1 MQFSA
6 TQIAALLQGTIEG
19 NADASVTKFGKIEEA
34 QTGEITFLA
43 NPKYTEYLYTTQA
56 SIAIV
61 NADLQ
66 TNGPITPTL
75 IRVPNAYAAFA
86 QLLQFY
92 TAEINKANT
101 KSGVEEPSFI
111 HATASIGNNVYIGAF
126 VYIGANAIV
135 GDGTKL
141 YPHTFVGD
149 GAKIGKNTTLFAG
162 VKIYHACE
170 VGDNCILHA
179 GCILGSDGFGFAK
192 QDGVYAKIPQ
202 IGNVVVENNVE
213 IGANCCID
221 RATMGSTVLRNGVKL
236 DNMVQIAHNVELG
249 ENTVAAGLSAVAGS
263 TKVGKE
269 VIIGA
274 QAGVAGHLKIANH
287 AMINGQA
294 GVSKSI
300 SVEGMAVTGSPAS
313 EFKSMMRSQAALRN
327 LPEMLNRIN
336 QLEKELIA
344 LKNNR
349 PS

>member
-6 TQIAALLQGTIEG
+6 TQIAALLQGTIQG
-19 NADASVTKFGKIEEA
+19 NPDATIMQFGKIEEA
-34 QTGEITFLA
+34 QPGDITFLA
-43 NPKYTEYLYTTQA
+43 NPKYTEYLYTTKA

-61 NADLQ
+61 NADLELTTQ
-66 TNGPITPTL
+66 VTPTL

-86 QLLQFY
+86 QLLQLY
-92 TAEINKANT
+92 TQEVNKKFT
-101 KSGVEEPSFI
+101 KSGVEEPHYI
-111 HATASIGNNVYIGAF
+111 HPTAKVGANVYIGAF
-126 VYIGANAIV
+126 VYIGANAV
-135 GDGTKL
+135 VQEGSKL
-141 YPHTFVGD
+141 YPHTFIGD
-149 GAKIGKNTTLFAG
+149 EAKIGKNTTLFAG

-170 VGDNCILHA
+170 VGSNCILHA
-179 GCILGSDGFGFAK
+179 GCVVGSDGFGFAK
-192 QDGVYAKIPQ
+192 QDGIYAKIPQ
-202 IGNVVVENNVE
+202 IGNVVIEDNVE
-213 IGANCCID
+213 IGANACID
-221 RATMGSTVLRNGVKL
+221 RATMGSTILRNGVKL

-300 SVEGMAVTGSPAS
+300 LVEGMAVTGSPAS

-327 LPEMLNRIN
+327 LPEMVNKIN
-336 QLEKELIA
+336 QLEKELQQ
-344 LKNNR
+344 LKANL